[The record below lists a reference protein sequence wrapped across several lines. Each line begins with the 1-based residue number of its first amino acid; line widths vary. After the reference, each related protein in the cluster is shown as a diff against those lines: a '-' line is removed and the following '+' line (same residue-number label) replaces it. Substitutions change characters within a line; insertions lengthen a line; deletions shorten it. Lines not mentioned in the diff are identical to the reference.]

1 MPKTGGSSKAQPL
14 DYREAL
20 QHGFHLVK
28 EKDMPLMD
36 LFLSVSDSQSTEYVQ
51 AVESISEHHPDS
63 SQKSSFLRSNAKT
76 RMNKVVCS

>member
-51 AVESISEHHPDS
+51 AVESI
-63 SQKSSFLRSNAKT
+63 
-76 RMNKVVCS
+76 